1 LLSARQIT
9 VMGIAAGVAAP
20 VLGLTSRSSSAMVA
34 SPRTPEAAS
43 EPDFAPVG
51 EQDDDLASSLCS
63 MRRRVNPRKPS
74 WTPAFCRSLAA
85 GVLDSAR
92 RHDLSPALVLA
103 VMINESDLDEKA
115 ARLSHPAGAV
125 AKDSGLMGIR
135 CVLSKGRCTNG
146 LVRGLPWRTVMDPLT
161 NVELG
166 ARYLAHYRDGGGR
179 SLVTVR
185 TRMAD
190 GSVRSKV
197 RNLPCAHRD
206 HAWWAHYNHGTR
218 YIKHGE
224 ARFYPHHVAVLQD
237 VLADGLG
244 LDREPV
250 TRRYTLAGLQRAG
263 RLGAE
268 RYVQLVSRIRSALT
282 RNTLAAATTAP
293 GDGPAALCP
302 TATTDE
308 APWWRRL

>member
-1 LLSARQIT
+1 
-9 VMGIAAGVAAP
+9 MGIATSLAALAMCLAPPSSYASAGGP
-20 VLGLTSRSSSAMVA
+20 W
-34 SPRTPEAAS
+34 TPEDSSLAHRAAT
-43 EPDFAPVG
+43 FAPAG
-51 EQDDDLASSLCS
+51 EQDDGLASSLCTL
-63 MRRRVNPRKPS
+63 RRRISPRRPS
-74 WTPAFCRSLAA
+74 WTPAFCRALAQ
-85 GVLDSAR
+85 GVLASAR
-92 RHDLSPALVLA
+92 RHEMGPALLLA

-166 ARYLAHYRDGGGR
+166 ARYLALYRDGGGR

-185 TRMAD
+185 MRMPD
-190 GSVRSKV
+190 GTVRSTV
-197 RNLPCAHRD
+197 RNIPCAHRD

-218 YIKHGE
+218 YINHGE
-224 ARFYPHHVAVLQD
+224 ARLYPHHVAVLQD
-237 VLADGLG
+237 VLADGLA

-250 TRRYTLAGLQRAG
+250 ARRYTLAGLQRAG

-268 RYVQLVSRIRSALT
+268 RYVQLCSRIRSALAT
-282 RNTLAAATTAP
+282 STLAAATTAR
-293 GDGPAALCP
+293 DDERAALCR
-302 TATTDE
+302 TAPADN
-308 APWWRRL
+308 APPETMLVR